1 MLSPPTC
8 LDEQN
13 KRAEFEALQEE
24 HEAQHKEISARG
36 RMALADFLLGTSDM
50 TSPSSAGGR
59 LGGLPTVMEETSPT
73 GAVLAGCT
81 PRELATKSSVALFRV
96 VVPPCRLEGE

>member
-1 MLSPPTC
+1 MV
-8 LDEQN
+8 EQH

-50 TSPSSAGGR
+50 TSPSSAGR
-59 LGGLPTVMEETSPT
+59 VGGLPTVMEEASPT
-73 GAVLAGCT
+73 GAVRFGFTCT
-81 PRELATKSSVALFRV
+81 LCVSE
-96 VVPPCRLEGE
+96 